1 MFKDSLCTRK
11 RRQVIHY
18 LVMFNGNIS
27 GVTGKRG
34 RTLGVVIFNF
44 SITCKNVSYVFI
56 KFVE

>member
-1 MFKDSLCTRK
+1 M
-11 RRQVIHY
+11 IHY

-34 RTLGVVIFNF
+34 RTLDVAIFNF
-44 SITCKNVSYVFI
+44 SITCQNGSYVFI

>member
-1 MFKDSLCTRK
+1 M
-11 RRQVIHY
+11 IHY

-44 SITCKNVSYVFI
+44 SITCQNVSYVFI